1 MKLAK
6 AAKRDKERAPRQAKP
21 KKERSREDK
30 FFVRIPVRAVYAVFA
45 VVALLTM
52 ALAVV
57 PKSYALEVG
66 VVAPEDIYAPREV
79 EDTAATDALKKR
91 AREAVSPV
99 YSKDGAETVTMQEK
113 IQAYYEEI
121 DQVRNHAFVQ
131 LDAVSS
137 QWEAAGQIGP
147 APTIETVLTEAFY
160 QELNQLMPEQVDN
173 ETLHQLLLATDAQW
187 QAAKNQATESS
198 NAAFENGVGEDAV
211 ALTRDGVQKQLE
223 TLAVPDVCKQM
234 AMKPITKYLNAN
246 LLYDEDATEEARDKA
261 ENDVTPVVYKKG
273 QVIVKS
279 GEEVTEGQFAVLQTL
294 GMVAGGF
301 NAPLYIGALLV
312 VVLLT
317 AMGVHLI
324 REQDPDIESKTLLM
338 GGICIV
344 FVLLAALLVIRTNP
358 GFVPVCFVAMTMS
371 MVVNAHTGMVLGNL
385 TSALVGVMALV
396 GGATSQVAF
405 AVLLSGMAGST
416 ACAKL
421 ADRCKSRVRI
431 LGCGLVAGAA
441 GGAVYICMGLLMGN
455 AFLTILQSVL
465 VSMAVALVASMV
477 CLGSTPIWEQGFK
490 ILTPM
495 KLMELCNPTNPLLHR
510 LSMEAPGTY
519 HHSIM
524 VGNLAEAAAEAVGAD
539 PLLARAAAYYHDVG
553 KLKAPAF
560 YAENQ
565 PQDMPNPHDKL
576 TPLESVQIIRNHT
589 IDGERMILEAG
600 IAPEIARIARQH
612 HGTTL
617 MYYFYNKAREN
628 DPNTDPS
635 LFRHNGG
642 KPTTR
647 EAALIMLAD
656 ATEAATRAGGAAGD
670 YKRTMEKII
679 QQRYDDGQL
688 DLVDFTFQDLNTI
701 ARAFESVL
709 RGMYHQRIQ
718 YPDVRLKRARMEEE
732 SSQ

>member
-1 MKLAK
+1 MTLGDRLGRRLSRKAVLAIL
-6 AAKRDKERAPRQAKP
+6 
-21 KKERSREDK
+21 
-30 FFVRIPVRAVYAVFA
+30 VLCVFGI
-45 VVALLTM
+45 VAIAIT
-52 ALAVV
+52 
-57 PKSYALEVG
+57 PKSYDLQVG
-66 VVAPEDIYAPREV
+66 SVPEENITAPREV

-187 QAAKNQATESS
+187 QTAKNQATESS

-223 TLAVPDVCKQM
+223 ALDVPDVCKQM

-279 GEEVTEGQFAVLQTL
+279 GEEVTEDQFAVLQIL

-312 VVLLT
+312 VLLLT

-396 GGATSQVAF
+396 AGATSQVAF

-465 VSMAVALVASMV
+465 VSLAVALVASMV

-510 LSMEAPGTY
+510 LSMEAAGTY

-628 DPNTDPS
+628 DPNVDPS

-656 ATEAATRAGGAAGD
+656 ATEAATRAGGATGD

-679 QQRYDDGQL
+679 QQCYDDGQL
-688 DLVDFTFQDLNTI
+688 DLVNFTFQDLNTI
-701 ARAFESVL
+701 AREFESVL

>member
-1 MKLAK
+1 MTLGDRLGRRLSRKAVLAIL
-6 AAKRDKERAPRQAKP
+6 
-21 KKERSREDK
+21 
-30 FFVRIPVRAVYAVFA
+30 VLCVFGI
-45 VVALLTM
+45 VAIAIT
-52 ALAVV
+52 
-57 PKSYALEVG
+57 PKSYDLQVG
-66 VVAPEDIYAPREV
+66 SVPEENITAPREV

-211 ALTRDGVQKQLE
+211 VLTRDGVQKQLE
-223 TLAVPDVCKQM
+223 ALDVPDVCKQM
-234 AMKPITKYLNAN
+234 AMKPIIKYLNAN

-279 GEEVTEGQFAVLQTL
+279 GEEVTESQFAVLQIL

-396 GGATSQVAF
+396 AGATSQVAF

-465 VSMAVALVASMV
+465 VSLAVALVASMV

-524 VGNLAEAAAEAVGAD
+524 VGNLAEAAAEAVGAN

-628 DPNTDPS
+628 DPNVDPS

-656 ATEAATRAGGAAGD
+656 ATEAATRAGGATGD

-688 DLVDFTFQDLNTI
+688 DLVNFTFQDLNTI
-701 ARAFESVL
+701 AREFESVL

>member
-1 MKLAK
+1 MTLGDRLGRRLSRKAVLAIL
-6 AAKRDKERAPRQAKP
+6 
-21 KKERSREDK
+21 
-30 FFVRIPVRAVYAVFA
+30 VLCVFGI
-45 VVALLTM
+45 VAIAIT
-52 ALAVV
+52 
-57 PKSYALEVG
+57 PKSYDLQVG
-66 VVAPEDIYAPREV
+66 SVPEENITAPREV

-147 APTIETVLTEAFY
+147 APTLETVLTEAFY

-187 QAAKNQATESS
+187 QTAKNQATESS

-223 TLAVPDVCKQM
+223 ALDVPDVCKQM

-279 GEEVTEGQFAVLQTL
+279 GEEVTEDQFAVLQIL

-312 VVLLT
+312 VLLLT

-396 GGATSQVAF
+396 AGATSQVAF

-465 VSMAVALVASMV
+465 VSLAVALVASMV

-628 DPNTDPS
+628 DPNVDPS

-656 ATEAATRAGGAAGD
+656 ATEAATRAGGATGD

-688 DLVDFTFQDLNTI
+688 DLVNFTFQDLNTI
-701 ARAFESVL
+701 AREFESVL
-709 RGMYHQRIQ
+709 CGMYHQRIQ

>member
-1 MKLAK
+1 MTLGDRLGRRLSRKAVLAIL
-6 AAKRDKERAPRQAKP
+6 
-21 KKERSREDK
+21 
-30 FFVRIPVRAVYAVFA
+30 VLCVFGI
-45 VVALLTM
+45 VAIAIT
-52 ALAVV
+52 
-57 PKSYALEVG
+57 PKSYDLQVG
-66 VVAPEDIYAPREV
+66 SVPEENITAPREV

-211 ALTRDGVQKQLE
+211 VLTRDGVQKQLE
-223 TLAVPDVCKQM
+223 ALDVPDVCKQM
-234 AMKPITKYLNAN
+234 AMKPIIKYLNAN

-279 GEEVTEGQFAVLQTL
+279 GEEVTEDQFAVLQIL

-312 VVLLT
+312 VLLLT
-317 AMGVHLI
+317 AMGVYLI

-396 GGATSQVAF
+396 AGATSQVAF

-465 VSMAVALVASMV
+465 VSLAVALVASMV

-524 VGNLAEAAAEAVGAD
+524 VGNLAEAAAEAVGAN
-539 PLLARAAAYYHDVG
+539 PLLARVAAYYHDVG

-628 DPNTDPS
+628 DPNVDPS

-656 ATEAATRAGGAAGD
+656 ATEAATRAGGATGD

-688 DLVDFTFQDLNTI
+688 DLVNFTFQDLNTI
-701 ARAFESVL
+701 AREFESVL

>member
-1 MKLAK
+1 MTLGDRLGRRLSRKAVLAIL
-6 AAKRDKERAPRQAKP
+6 
-21 KKERSREDK
+21 
-30 FFVRIPVRAVYAVFA
+30 VLCVFGI
-45 VVALLTM
+45 VAIAIT
-52 ALAVV
+52 
-57 PKSYALEVG
+57 PKSYDLQVG
-66 VVAPEDIYAPREV
+66 SVPEENITAPREV

-147 APTIETVLTEAFY
+147 APTLETVLTEAFY

-173 ETLHQLLLATDAQW
+173 ETLHQLLLATDAQC

-211 ALTRDGVQKQLE
+211 VLTRDGVQKQLE
-223 TLAVPDVCKQM
+223 ALDVPDVCKQM
-234 AMKPITKYLNAN
+234 AMKPIIKYLNAN

-279 GEEVTEGQFAVLQTL
+279 GEEVTEDQFAVLQIL

-312 VVLLT
+312 VLLLT
-317 AMGVHLI
+317 AMGVYLI
-324 REQDPDIESKTLLM
+324 REKDPDIESKTLLM

-465 VSMAVALVASMV
+465 VSLAVALVASMV

-524 VGNLAEAAAEAVGAD
+524 VGNLAEAAAEAVGAN

-628 DPNTDPS
+628 DPNVDPS

-656 ATEAATRAGGAAGD
+656 ATEAATRAGGATGD

-688 DLVDFTFQDLNTI
+688 DLVNFTFLDLNTI
-701 ARAFESVL
+701 AREFESVL

>member
-1 MKLAK
+1 MTLGDRLGRRLSRKAVLAIL
-6 AAKRDKERAPRQAKP
+6 
-21 KKERSREDK
+21 
-30 FFVRIPVRAVYAVFA
+30 VLCVFGI
-45 VVALLTM
+45 VAIAIT
-52 ALAVV
+52 
-57 PKSYALEVG
+57 PKSYDLQVG
-66 VVAPEDIYAPREV
+66 SVPEENITAPREV

-187 QAAKNQATESS
+187 QTAKNQATESS

-223 TLAVPDVCKQM
+223 ALDVPDVCKQM

-279 GEEVTEGQFAVLQTL
+279 GEEVTEDQFAVLQIL

-312 VVLLT
+312 VLLLT

-465 VSMAVALVASMV
+465 VSLAVALVASMV

-628 DPNTDPS
+628 DPNVDTS

-656 ATEAATRAGGAAGD
+656 ATEAATRAGGATGD

-688 DLVDFTFQDLNTI
+688 DLVNFTFQDLNTI
-701 ARAFESVL
+701 AREFESVL

>member
-1 MKLAK
+1 MTLGDRLGRRLSRKAVLAIL
-6 AAKRDKERAPRQAKP
+6 
-21 KKERSREDK
+21 
-30 FFVRIPVRAVYAVFA
+30 VLCVFGI
-45 VVALLTM
+45 VAIAIT
-52 ALAVV
+52 
-57 PKSYALEVG
+57 PKSYDLQVG
-66 VVAPEDIYAPREV
+66 SVPEENITAPREV

-647 EAALIMLAD
+647 EAALIMLVD

-670 YKRTMEKII
+670 YKRTIEKII

>member
-1 MKLAK
+1 MTLGDRRGRRLSRKAVLAIL
-6 AAKRDKERAPRQAKP
+6 
-21 KKERSREDK
+21 
-30 FFVRIPVRAVYAVFA
+30 VLCVFGI
-45 VVALLTM
+45 VAIAIT
-52 ALAVV
+52 
-57 PKSYALEVG
+57 PKSYDLQVG
-66 VVAPEDIYAPREV
+66 SVPEENITAPREV

-223 TLAVPDVCKQM
+223 ALDVPDVCKQM

-279 GEEVTEGQFAVLQTL
+279 GEEVTESQFAVLQIL

-312 VVLLT
+312 VLLLT

-396 GGATSQVAF
+396 AGATSQVAF

-465 VSMAVALVASMV
+465 VSLAVALVASMV

-524 VGNLAEAAAEAVGAD
+524 VGNLAEAAAEAVGAN

-628 DPNTDPS
+628 DPNVDPS

-656 ATEAATRAGGAAGD
+656 ATEAATRAGGATGD

-688 DLVDFTFQDLNTI
+688 DLVNFTFQDLNTI
-701 ARAFESVL
+701 AREFESVL

>member
-1 MKLAK
+1 MTLGDRLGRRLSRKAVLAIL
-6 AAKRDKERAPRQAKP
+6 
-21 KKERSREDK
+21 
-30 FFVRIPVRAVYAVFA
+30 VLCVFGI
-45 VVALLTM
+45 VAIAIT
-52 ALAVV
+52 
-57 PKSYALEVG
+57 PKSYDLQVG
-66 VVAPEDIYAPREV
+66 SVPEENITAPREV

-187 QAAKNQATESS
+187 QTAKNQATESS

-223 TLAVPDVCKQM
+223 ALDVPDVCKQM

-279 GEEVTEGQFAVLQTL
+279 GEEVTEDQFAVLQIL

-312 VVLLT
+312 VLLLT

-396 GGATSQVAF
+396 AGATSQVAF

-465 VSMAVALVASMV
+465 VSLAVALVASMV

-524 VGNLAEAAAEAVGAD
+524 VGNLAEAAAEAVGAN

-600 IAPEIARIARQH
+600 IAAEIARIARQH

-628 DPNTDPS
+628 DPNVDPS

-656 ATEAATRAGGAAGD
+656 ATEAATRAGGATGD

-688 DLVDFTFQDLNTI
+688 DLVNFTFQDLNTI
-701 ARAFESVL
+701 AREFESVL

>member
-1 MKLAK
+1 MTLGDRLGRRLSRKAVLAIL
-6 AAKRDKERAPRQAKP
+6 
-21 KKERSREDK
+21 
-30 FFVRIPVRAVYAVFA
+30 VLCVFGI
-45 VVALLTM
+45 VAIAIT
-52 ALAVV
+52 
-57 PKSYALEVG
+57 PKSYDLQVG
-66 VVAPEDIYAPREV
+66 SVPEENITAPREV

-131 LDAVSS
+131 QDAVSS

-223 TLAVPDVCKQM
+223 ALDVPDVCKQM

-279 GEEVTEGQFAVLQTL
+279 GEEVTEDQFAVLQIL

-317 AMGVHLI
+317 AMGVYLI
-324 REQDPDIESKTLLM
+324 REKDPDIESKTLLM

-396 GGATSQVAF
+396 AGATSQVAF

-465 VSMAVALVASMV
+465 VSLAVALVASMV

-524 VGNLAEAAAEAVGAD
+524 VGNLAEAAAEAVGAN

-628 DPNTDPS
+628 DPNVDPS

-656 ATEAATRAGGAAGD
+656 ATEAATRAGGATGD

-688 DLVDFTFQDLNTI
+688 DLVNFTFQDLNTI
-701 ARAFESVL
+701 AREFESVL

>member
-1 MKLAK
+1 MTLGDRLGRRLSRKAVLAIL
-6 AAKRDKERAPRQAKP
+6 
-21 KKERSREDK
+21 
-30 FFVRIPVRAVYAVFA
+30 VLCVFGI
-45 VVALLTM
+45 VAIAIT
-52 ALAVV
+52 
-57 PKSYALEVG
+57 PKSYDLQVG
-66 VVAPEDIYAPREV
+66 SVPEENITAPREV

-137 QWEAAGQIGP
+137 QWEASGQIGP

-187 QAAKNQATESS
+187 QTAKNQATESS

-223 TLAVPDVCKQM
+223 ALDVPDVCKQM
-234 AMKPITKYLNAN
+234 AMKPIIKYLNAN

-279 GEEVTEGQFAVLQTL
+279 GEEVTEDQFAVLQIL

-312 VVLLT
+312 VLLLT

-396 GGATSQVAF
+396 AGATSQVAF

-465 VSMAVALVASMV
+465 VSLAVALVASMV

-519 HHSIM
+519 PHSIM

-628 DPNTDPS
+628 DPNVDPS

-656 ATEAATRAGGAAGD
+656 ATEAATRAGGATGD

-679 QQRYDDGQL
+679 QQRYDDGQM
-688 DLVDFTFQDLNTI
+688 DLVNFTFQDLNTI
-701 ARAFESVL
+701 AREFESVL

>member
-1 MKLAK
+1 MTLGDRLGRRLSRKAVLAIL
-6 AAKRDKERAPRQAKP
+6 
-21 KKERSREDK
+21 
-30 FFVRIPVRAVYAVFA
+30 VLCVFGI
-45 VVALLTM
+45 VAIAIT
-52 ALAVV
+52 
-57 PKSYALEVG
+57 PKSYDLQVG
-66 VVAPEDIYAPREV
+66 SVPEENITAPREV

-147 APTIETVLTEAFY
+147 APTIEMVLTEAFY

-211 ALTRDGVQKQLE
+211 VLTRDGVQKQLE
-223 TLAVPDVCKQM
+223 ALDVPDVCKQM
-234 AMKPITKYLNAN
+234 AMKPIIKYLNAN

-279 GEEVTEGQFAVLQTL
+279 GEEVTEDQFAVLQIL

-312 VVLLT
+312 VLLLT

-396 GGATSQVAF
+396 AGATSQVAF

-465 VSMAVALVASMV
+465 VSLAVALVASMV

-524 VGNLAEAAAEAVGAD
+524 VGNLAEAAAEAVGAN

-628 DPNTDPS
+628 DPNVDPS

-656 ATEAATRAGGAAGD
+656 ATEAATRAGGATGD

-688 DLVDFTFQDLNTI
+688 DLVNFTFQDLNTI
-701 ARAFESVL
+701 AREFESVL

>member
-1 MKLAK
+1 MTLGDRLGRRLSRKAVLAIL
-6 AAKRDKERAPRQAKP
+6 
-21 KKERSREDK
+21 
-30 FFVRIPVRAVYAVFA
+30 VLCVFGI
-45 VVALLTM
+45 VAIAIT
-52 ALAVV
+52 
-57 PKSYALEVG
+57 PKSYDLQVG
-66 VVAPEDIYAPREV
+66 SVPEENITAPREV

-187 QAAKNQATESS
+187 QTAKNQATESS

-396 GGATSQVAF
+396 GGATSQVTF

>member
-1 MKLAK
+1 MTLGDRLGRRLSRKAVLAIL
-6 AAKRDKERAPRQAKP
+6 
-21 KKERSREDK
+21 
-30 FFVRIPVRAVYAVFA
+30 VLCVFGI
-45 VVALLTM
+45 VAIAIT
-52 ALAVV
+52 
-57 PKSYALEVG
+57 PKSYDLQVG
-66 VVAPEDIYAPREV
+66 SVPEENITAPREV

-211 ALTRDGVQKQLE
+211 VLTRDGVQKQLE
-223 TLAVPDVCKQM
+223 ALDVPDVCKQM
-234 AMKPITKYLNAN
+234 AMKPIIKYLNAN

-279 GEEVTEGQFAVLQTL
+279 GEDVTEDQFAVLQIL

-312 VVLLT
+312 VLLLT

-396 GGATSQVAF
+396 AGATSQVAF

-465 VSMAVALVASMV
+465 VSLAVALVASMV

-628 DPNTDPS
+628 DPNVDPS

-656 ATEAATRAGGAAGD
+656 ATEAATRAGGATGD

-688 DLVDFTFQDLNTI
+688 DLVNFTFQDLNTI
-701 ARAFESVL
+701 AREFESVL

>member
-1 MKLAK
+1 MTLGDRLGRRLSRKAVLAIL
-6 AAKRDKERAPRQAKP
+6 
-21 KKERSREDK
+21 
-30 FFVRIPVRAVYAVFA
+30 VLCVFGI
-45 VVALLTM
+45 VAIAIT
-52 ALAVV
+52 
-57 PKSYALEVG
+57 PKSYDLQVG
-66 VVAPEDIYAPREV
+66 SVPEENITAPREV

-187 QAAKNQATESS
+187 QTAKNQATESS

>member
-1 MKLAK
+1 MTLGDRLGRRLSRKAVLAIL
-6 AAKRDKERAPRQAKP
+6 
-21 KKERSREDK
+21 
-30 FFVRIPVRAVYAVFA
+30 VLCVFGI
-45 VVALLTM
+45 VAIAIT
-52 ALAVV
+52 
-57 PKSYALEVG
+57 PKSYDLQVG
-66 VVAPEDIYAPREV
+66 SVPEENITAPREV

-147 APTIETVLTEAFY
+147 APTLETVLTEAFY

-187 QAAKNQATESS
+187 QTAKNQATESS

-211 ALTRDGVQKQLE
+211 VLTRDGVQKQLE
-223 TLAVPDVCKQM
+223 ALDVPDVCKQM
-234 AMKPITKYLNAN
+234 AMKPIIKYLNAN

-279 GEEVTEGQFAVLQTL
+279 GEEVTEDQFAVLQTL

-312 VVLLT
+312 VLLLT

-465 VSMAVALVASMV
+465 VSLAVALVASMV

-524 VGNLAEAAAEAVGAD
+524 VGNLAEAAAEAVGAN

-628 DPNTDPS
+628 DPNVDPS

-656 ATEAATRAGGAAGD
+656 ATEAATRAGGATGD

-688 DLVDFTFQDLNTI
+688 DLVNFTFQDLDTI
-701 ARAFESVL
+701 AREFESVL

>member
-1 MKLAK
+1 MTLGDRLGRRLSRKAVLAIL
-6 AAKRDKERAPRQAKP
+6 
-21 KKERSREDK
+21 
-30 FFVRIPVRAVYAVFA
+30 VLCVFGI
-45 VVALLTM
+45 VAIAIT
-52 ALAVV
+52 
-57 PKSYALEVG
+57 PKSYDLQVG
-66 VVAPEDIYAPREV
+66 SVPEENITAPREV

-211 ALTRDGVQKQLE
+211 VLTRDGVQKQLE
-223 TLAVPDVCKQM
+223 ALDVPDVCKQM
-234 AMKPITKYLNAN
+234 AMKPIIKYLNAN

>member
-1 MKLAK
+1 MTLGDRLGRRLSRKAVLAIL
-6 AAKRDKERAPRQAKP
+6 
-21 KKERSREDK
+21 
-30 FFVRIPVRAVYAVFA
+30 VLCVFGI
-45 VVALLTM
+45 VAIAIT
-52 ALAVV
+52 
-57 PKSYALEVG
+57 PKSYDLQVG
-66 VVAPEDIYAPREV
+66 SVPEENITAPREV

-147 APTIETVLTEAFY
+147 APTLETVLTEAFY

-211 ALTRDGVQKQLE
+211 VLTRDGVQKQLE
-223 TLAVPDVCKQM
+223 ALDVPDVCKQM
-234 AMKPITKYLNAN
+234 AMKPIIKYLNAN

-279 GEEVTEGQFAVLQTL
+279 GEEVTESQFAVLQIL

-312 VVLLT
+312 VLLLT

-465 VSMAVALVASMV
+465 VSLAVALVASMV

-524 VGNLAEAAAEAVGAD
+524 VGNLAEAAAEAVGAN

-628 DPNTDPS
+628 DPNVDPS

-656 ATEAATRAGGAAGD
+656 ATEAATRAGGATGD

-688 DLVDFTFQDLNTI
+688 DLVNFTFQDLNTI
-701 ARAFESVL
+701 AREFESVL

>member
-1 MKLAK
+1 MTLGDRLGRRLSRKAVLAIL
-6 AAKRDKERAPRQAKP
+6 
-21 KKERSREDK
+21 
-30 FFVRIPVRAVYAVFA
+30 VLCVFGI
-45 VVALLTM
+45 VAIAIT
-52 ALAVV
+52 
-57 PKSYALEVG
+57 PKSYDLQVG
-66 VVAPEDIYAPREV
+66 SVPEENITAPREV

-147 APTIETVLTEAFY
+147 APTIEMVLTEAFY

-187 QAAKNQATESS
+187 QTAKNQATESS

-223 TLAVPDVCKQM
+223 ALDVPDVCKQM

-279 GEEVTEGQFAVLQTL
+279 GEEVTEDQFAVLQIL

-312 VVLLT
+312 VLLLT

-465 VSMAVALVASMV
+465 VSLAVALVASMV

-524 VGNLAEAAAEAVGAD
+524 VGNLAEAAAEAVGAN

-628 DPNTDPS
+628 DPNVDPS

-656 ATEAATRAGGAAGD
+656 ATEAATRAGGATGD

-688 DLVDFTFQDLNTI
+688 DLVNFTFQDLNTI
-701 ARAFESVL
+701 AREFESVL

>member
-1 MKLAK
+1 MTLGDRLGRRLSRKAVLAIL
-6 AAKRDKERAPRQAKP
+6 
-21 KKERSREDK
+21 
-30 FFVRIPVRAVYAVFA
+30 VLCVFGI
-45 VVALLTM
+45 VAIAIT
-52 ALAVV
+52 
-57 PKSYALEVG
+57 PKSYDLQVG
-66 VVAPEDIYAPREV
+66 SVPEENITAPREV

-147 APTIETVLTEAFY
+147 APTIEMVLTEAFY

-211 ALTRDGVQKQLE
+211 VLTRDGVQKQLE
-223 TLAVPDVCKQM
+223 ALDVPDVCKQM

-279 GEEVTEGQFAVLQTL
+279 GEEVTESQFAVLQIL

-301 NAPLYIGALLV
+301 NASLYIGVLLV

-317 AMGVHLI
+317 AMGVYLI
-324 REQDPDIESKTLLM
+324 REKDPDIESKTLLM

-465 VSMAVALVASMV
+465 VSLAVALVASMV

-628 DPNTDPS
+628 DPNVDPS

-656 ATEAATRAGGAAGD
+656 ATEAATRAGGATGD

-688 DLVDFTFQDLNTI
+688 DLVNFTFQDLNTI
-701 ARAFESVL
+701 AREFESVL

>member
-1 MKLAK
+1 MTLGDRLGRRLSRKAVLAIL
-6 AAKRDKERAPRQAKP
+6 
-21 KKERSREDK
+21 
-30 FFVRIPVRAVYAVFA
+30 VLCVFGI
-45 VVALLTM
+45 VAIAIT
-52 ALAVV
+52 
-57 PKSYALEVG
+57 PKSYDLQVG
-66 VVAPEDIYAPREV
+66 SVPEENITAPREV

-187 QAAKNQATESS
+187 QTAKNQATESS

-211 ALTRDGVQKQLE
+211 VLTRDGVQKQLE
-223 TLAVPDVCKQM
+223 ALDVPDVCKQM
-234 AMKPITKYLNAN
+234 AMKPIIKYLNAN

-279 GEEVTEGQFAVLQTL
+279 GEEVTESQFAVLQTL

-301 NAPLYIGALLV
+301 NASLYIGVLLV
-312 VVLLT
+312 VLLLT
-317 AMGVHLI
+317 AMGVYLI
-324 REQDPDIESKTLLM
+324 REKDPDIESKTLLM

>member
-1 MKLAK
+1 MTLGDRLGRRLSRKAVLAIL
-6 AAKRDKERAPRQAKP
+6 
-21 KKERSREDK
+21 
-30 FFVRIPVRAVYAVFA
+30 VLCVFGI
-45 VVALLTM
+45 VAIAIT
-52 ALAVV
+52 
-57 PKSYALEVG
+57 PKSYDLQVG
-66 VVAPEDIYAPREV
+66 SVPEENITAPREV

-187 QAAKNQATESS
+187 QTAKNQATESS

-223 TLAVPDVCKQM
+223 ALDVPDVCKQM
-234 AMKPITKYLNAN
+234 AMKPIIKYLNAN

-279 GEEVTEGQFAVLQTL
+279 GEEVTEDQFAVLQIL

-465 VSMAVALVASMV
+465 VSLAVALVASMV

-628 DPNTDPS
+628 DLNVDPS

-656 ATEAATRAGGAAGD
+656 ATEAATRAGGATGD

-688 DLVDFTFQDLNTI
+688 DLVNFTFQDLNTI
-701 ARAFESVL
+701 AREFESVL

-718 YPDVRLKRARMEEE
+718 YPDVRLKRTRMEEE

>member
-1 MKLAK
+1 MTLGDRLGRRLSRKAVLAIL
-6 AAKRDKERAPRQAKP
+6 
-21 KKERSREDK
+21 
-30 FFVRIPVRAVYAVFA
+30 VLCVFGI
-45 VVALLTM
+45 VAIAIT
-52 ALAVV
+52 
-57 PKSYALEVG
+57 PKSYDLQVG
-66 VVAPEDIYAPREV
+66 SVPEENITAPREV

-223 TLAVPDVCKQM
+223 ALDVPDVCKQM
-234 AMKPITKYLNAN
+234 AMKPIIKYLNAN

-279 GEEVTEGQFAVLQTL
+279 GEEVTEDQFAVLQIL

-312 VVLLT
+312 VLLLT

-465 VSMAVALVASMV
+465 VSLAVALVASMV

-628 DPNTDPS
+628 DPNVDPS

-656 ATEAATRAGGAAGD
+656 ATEAATRAGGATGD

-688 DLVDFTFQDLNTI
+688 DLVNFTFQDLNTI
-701 ARAFESVL
+701 AREFESVL

>member
-1 MKLAK
+1 MTLGDRLGRRLSRKAVLAIL
-6 AAKRDKERAPRQAKP
+6 
-21 KKERSREDK
+21 
-30 FFVRIPVRAVYAVFA
+30 VLCVFGI
-45 VVALLTM
+45 VAIAIT
-52 ALAVV
+52 
-57 PKSYALEVG
+57 PKSYDLQVG
-66 VVAPEDIYAPREV
+66 SVPEENITAPREV

-147 APTIETVLTEAFY
+147 APTIEMVLTEAFY

-211 ALTRDGVQKQLE
+211 VLTRDGVQKQLE
-223 TLAVPDVCKQM
+223 ALDVPDVCKQM
-234 AMKPITKYLNAN
+234 AMKPIIKYLNAN

-279 GEEVTEGQFAVLQTL
+279 GEEVTEDQFAVLQIL

-312 VVLLT
+312 VLLLT

-465 VSMAVALVASMV
+465 VSLAVALVASMV

-524 VGNLAEAAAEAVGAD
+524 VGNLAEAAAEAVGAN

-600 IAPEIARIARQH
+600 IAPEIAPPASWH
-612 HGTTL
+612 D
-617 MYYFYNKAREN
+617 A
-628 DPNTDPS
+628 DV
-635 LFRHNGG
+635 LF
-642 KPTTR
+642 
-647 EAALIMLAD
+647 L
-656 ATEAATRAGGAAGD
+656 
-670 YKRTMEKII
+670 
-679 QQRYDDGQL
+679 Q
-688 DLVDFTFQDLNTI
+688 
-701 ARAFESVL
+701 
-709 RGMYHQRIQ
+709 
-718 YPDVRLKRARMEEE
+718 
-732 SSQ
+732 

>member
-1 MKLAK
+1 MTLGDRLGRRLSRKAVLAIL
-6 AAKRDKERAPRQAKP
+6 
-21 KKERSREDK
+21 
-30 FFVRIPVRAVYAVFA
+30 VLCVFGI
-45 VVALLTM
+45 VAIAIT
-52 ALAVV
+52 
-57 PKSYALEVG
+57 PKSYDLQVG
-66 VVAPEDIYAPREV
+66 SVPEENITAPREV

-211 ALTRDGVQKQLE
+211 VLTRDGVQKQLE
-223 TLAVPDVCKQM
+223 ALDVPDVCKQM
-234 AMKPITKYLNAN
+234 AMKPIIKYLNAN

-279 GEEVTEGQFAVLQTL
+279 GEEVTEDQFAVLQIL

-301 NAPLYIGALLV
+301 NASLYIGVLLV

-317 AMGVHLI
+317 AMGVYLI
-324 REQDPDIESKTLLM
+324 REKDPDIESKTLLM

-465 VSMAVALVASMV
+465 VSLAVALVASMV

-628 DPNTDPS
+628 DPNVDPS

-656 ATEAATRAGGAAGD
+656 ATEAATRAGGATGD

-688 DLVDFTFQDLNTI
+688 DLVNFTFQDLNTI
-701 ARAFESVL
+701 AREFESVL

>member
-1 MKLAK
+1 MTLGDRLGRRLSRKAVLAIL
-6 AAKRDKERAPRQAKP
+6 
-21 KKERSREDK
+21 
-30 FFVRIPVRAVYAVFA
+30 VLCVFGI
-45 VVALLTM
+45 VAIAIT
-52 ALAVV
+52 
-57 PKSYALEVG
+57 PKSYDLQVG
-66 VVAPEDIYAPREV
+66 SVPEENITAPREV

-147 APTIETVLTEAFY
+147 APTIEMVLTEAFY

-187 QAAKNQATESS
+187 QTAKNQATESS

-223 TLAVPDVCKQM
+223 ALDVPDVCKQM

-279 GEEVTEGQFAVLQTL
+279 GEEVTEDQFAVLQIL

-312 VVLLT
+312 VLLLT

-396 GGATSQVAF
+396 AGATSQVAF

-465 VSMAVALVASMV
+465 VSLAVALVASMV

-524 VGNLAEAAAEAVGAD
+524 VGNLAEAAAEAVGAN

-628 DPNTDPS
+628 DPNVDPS

-656 ATEAATRAGGAAGD
+656 ATEAATRAGGATGD

-688 DLVDFTFQDLNTI
+688 DLVNFTFQDLNTI
-701 ARAFESVL
+701 AREFESVL

>member
-1 MKLAK
+1 MTLGDRLGRRLSRKAVLAIL
-6 AAKRDKERAPRQAKP
+6 
-21 KKERSREDK
+21 
-30 FFVRIPVRAVYAVFA
+30 VLCVFGI
-45 VVALLTM
+45 VAIAIT
-52 ALAVV
+52 
-57 PKSYALEVG
+57 PKSYDLQVG
-66 VVAPEDIYAPREV
+66 SVPEENITAPREV

-211 ALTRDGVQKQLE
+211 VLTRDGVQKQLE
-223 TLAVPDVCKQM
+223 ALDVPDVCKQM
-234 AMKPITKYLNAN
+234 AMKPIIKYLNAN

-279 GEEVTEGQFAVLQTL
+279 GEEVTEDQFAVLQIL

-301 NAPLYIGALLV
+301 NASLYIGVLLV

-317 AMGVHLI
+317 AMGVYLI
-324 REQDPDIESKTLLM
+324 REKDPDIESKTLLM

-396 GGATSQVAF
+396 AGATSQVAF

-465 VSMAVALVASMV
+465 VSLAVALVASMV

-628 DPNTDPS
+628 DPNVDPS

-656 ATEAATRAGGAAGD
+656 ATEAATRAGGATGD

-688 DLVDFTFQDLNTI
+688 DLVNFTFQDLNTI
-701 ARAFESVL
+701 AREFESVL

>member
-1 MKLAK
+1 MTLGDRLGRRLSRKAVLAIL
-6 AAKRDKERAPRQAKP
+6 
-21 KKERSREDK
+21 
-30 FFVRIPVRAVYAVFA
+30 VLCVFGI
-45 VVALLTM
+45 VAIAIT
-52 ALAVV
+52 
-57 PKSYALEVG
+57 PKSYDLQVG
-66 VVAPEDIYAPREV
+66 SVPEENITAPREV

-211 ALTRDGVQKQLE
+211 VLTRDGVQKQLE
-223 TLAVPDVCKQM
+223 ALDVPDVCKQM
-234 AMKPITKYLNAN
+234 AMKPIIKYLNAN

-279 GEEVTEGQFAVLQTL
+279 GEEVTESQFAVLQIL

-301 NAPLYIGALLV
+301 NAPLYIGVLLV

-317 AMGVHLI
+317 AMGVYLI

-465 VSMAVALVASMV
+465 VSLAVALVASMV

-524 VGNLAEAAAEAVGAD
+524 VGNLAEAAAEAVGAN

-628 DPNTDPS
+628 DPNVDPS

-656 ATEAATRAGGAAGD
+656 ATEAATRAGGATGD

-688 DLVDFTFQDLNTI
+688 DLVNFTFQDLNTI
-701 ARAFESVL
+701 AREFESVL

>member
-1 MKLAK
+1 MTLGDRLGRRLSRKAVLAIL
-6 AAKRDKERAPRQAKP
+6 
-21 KKERSREDK
+21 
-30 FFVRIPVRAVYAVFA
+30 VLCVFGI
-45 VVALLTM
+45 VAIAIT
-52 ALAVV
+52 
-57 PKSYALEVG
+57 PKSYDLQVG
-66 VVAPEDIYAPREV
+66 SVPEENITAPREV

-187 QAAKNQATESS
+187 QTAKNQATESS

-223 TLAVPDVCKQM
+223 ALDVPDVCKQM

-279 GEEVTEGQFAVLQTL
+279 GEEVTEDQFAVLQIL

-312 VVLLT
+312 VLLLT

-396 GGATSQVAF
+396 AGATSQVAF

-465 VSMAVALVASMV
+465 VSLAVALVASMV

-524 VGNLAEAAAEAVGAD
+524 VGNLAEAAAEAVGAN

-628 DPNTDPS
+628 DPNVDPS

-656 ATEAATRAGGAAGD
+656 ATEAATRAGGATGD

-688 DLVDFTFQDLNTI
+688 DLVNFTFQDLNTI
-701 ARAFESVL
+701 AREFESVL

>member
-1 MKLAK
+1 MTLGDRLGRRLSRKAVLAIL
-6 AAKRDKERAPRQAKP
+6 
-21 KKERSREDK
+21 
-30 FFVRIPVRAVYAVFA
+30 VLCVFGI
-45 VVALLTM
+45 VAIAIT
-52 ALAVV
+52 
-57 PKSYALEVG
+57 PKSYDLQVG
-66 VVAPEDIYAPREV
+66 SVPEENITAPREV

-147 APTIETVLTEAFY
+147 APTLETVLTEAFY

-187 QAAKNQATESS
+187 QAAKDQATESS

-211 ALTRDGVQKQLE
+211 VLTRDGVQKQLE
-223 TLAVPDVCKQM
+223 ALDVPDVCKQM
-234 AMKPITKYLNAN
+234 AMKPIIKYLNAN

-279 GEEVTEGQFAVLQTL
+279 GEEVTESQFAVLQTL

-301 NAPLYIGALLV
+301 NASLYIGVLLV

-317 AMGVHLI
+317 AMGVYLI
-324 REQDPDIESKTLLM
+324 REKDPDIESKTLLM

-465 VSMAVALVASMV
+465 VSLAVALVASMV

-524 VGNLAEAAAEAVGAD
+524 VGNLAEAAAEAVGAN

-628 DPNTDPS
+628 DPNVDPS

-656 ATEAATRAGGAAGD
+656 ATEAATRAGGATGD

-688 DLVDFTFQDLNTI
+688 DLVNFTFQDLNTI
-701 ARAFESVL
+701 AREFESVL
-709 RGMYHQRIQ
+709 RGMYHQRNQ

>member
-1 MKLAK
+1 MTLGDRLGRRLSRKAVLAIL
-6 AAKRDKERAPRQAKP
+6 
-21 KKERSREDK
+21 
-30 FFVRIPVRAVYAVFA
+30 VLCVFGI
-45 VVALLTM
+45 VAIAIT
-52 ALAVV
+52 
-57 PKSYALEVG
+57 PKSYDLQVG
-66 VVAPEDIYAPREV
+66 SVPEENITAPREV

-211 ALTRDGVQKQLE
+211 VLTRDGVQKQLE
-223 TLAVPDVCKQM
+223 ALDVPDVCKQM
-234 AMKPITKYLNAN
+234 AMKPIIKYLNAN

-279 GEEVTEGQFAVLQTL
+279 GEEVTEDQFAVLQIL

-301 NAPLYIGALLV
+301 NASLYIGVLLV

-317 AMGVHLI
+317 AMGVYLI
-324 REQDPDIESKTLLM
+324 REKDPDIESKTLLM

-396 GGATSQVAF
+396 AGATSQVAF

-465 VSMAVALVASMV
+465 VSLAVALVASMV

-524 VGNLAEAAAEAVGAD
+524 VGNLAEAAAEAVGAN

-628 DPNTDPS
+628 DPNVDPS

-656 ATEAATRAGGAAGD
+656 ATEAATRAGGATGD

-688 DLVDFTFQDLNTI
+688 DLVNFTFQDLNTI
-701 ARAFESVL
+701 AREFESVL

>member
-1 MKLAK
+1 MTLGDRLGRRLSRKAVLAIL
-6 AAKRDKERAPRQAKP
+6 
-21 KKERSREDK
+21 
-30 FFVRIPVRAVYAVFA
+30 VLCVFGI
-45 VVALLTM
+45 VAIAIT
-52 ALAVV
+52 
-57 PKSYALEVG
+57 PKSYDLQVG
-66 VVAPEDIYAPREV
+66 SVPEENITAPREV

-147 APTIETVLTEAFY
+147 APTIEMVLTEAFY

-211 ALTRDGVQKQLE
+211 VLTRDGVQKQLE
-223 TLAVPDVCKQM
+223 ALDVPDVCKQM
-234 AMKPITKYLNAN
+234 AMKPIIKYLNAN

-279 GEEVTEGQFAVLQTL
+279 GEEVTESQFAVLQTL

-301 NAPLYIGALLV
+301 NASLYIGVLLV

-396 GGATSQVAF
+396 AGATSQVAF

-465 VSMAVALVASMV
+465 VSLAVALVASMV

-628 DPNTDPS
+628 DPNVDPS

-656 ATEAATRAGGAAGD
+656 AIEAATRAGGATGD

-688 DLVDFTFQDLNTI
+688 DLVNFTFQDLNTI
-701 ARAFESVL
+701 AREFESVL

>member
-1 MKLAK
+1 MTLGDRLGRRLSRKAVLAIL
-6 AAKRDKERAPRQAKP
+6 
-21 KKERSREDK
+21 
-30 FFVRIPVRAVYAVFA
+30 VLCVFGI
-45 VVALLTM
+45 VAIAIT
-52 ALAVV
+52 
-57 PKSYALEVG
+57 PKSYDLQVG
-66 VVAPEDIYAPREV
+66 SVPEENITAPREV

-211 ALTRDGVQKQLE
+211 VLTRDGVQKQLE
-223 TLAVPDVCKQM
+223 ALDVPDVCKQM
-234 AMKPITKYLNAN
+234 AMKPIIKYLNAN

-279 GEEVTEGQFAVLQTL
+279 GEEVTEDQFAVLQIL

-465 VSMAVALVASMV
+465 VSLAVALVASMV

-524 VGNLAEAAAEAVGAD
+524 VGNLAEAAAEAVGAN

-628 DPNTDPS
+628 DPNVDPS

-656 ATEAATRAGGAAGD
+656 ATEAATRAGGATGD

-688 DLVDFTFQDLNTI
+688 DLVNFTFQDLNTI
-701 ARAFESVL
+701 AREFESVL

>member
-1 MKLAK
+1 MTLGDRLGRRLSRKAVLAIL
-6 AAKRDKERAPRQAKP
+6 
-21 KKERSREDK
+21 
-30 FFVRIPVRAVYAVFA
+30 VLCVFGI
-45 VVALLTM
+45 VAIAIT
-52 ALAVV
+52 
-57 PKSYALEVG
+57 PKSYDLQVG
-66 VVAPEDIYAPREV
+66 SVPEENITAPREV

-223 TLAVPDVCKQM
+223 ALDVPDVCKQM

-246 LLYDEDATEEARDKA
+246 LLYDEDVTEEARDKA

-279 GEEVTEGQFAVLQTL
+279 GEEVTEDQFAVLQIL

-312 VVLLT
+312 VLLLT

-396 GGATSQVAF
+396 AGATSQVAF

-465 VSMAVALVASMV
+465 VSLAVALVASMV

-524 VGNLAEAAAEAVGAD
+524 VGNLAEAAAEAVGAN

-628 DPNTDPS
+628 DPNVDPS

-656 ATEAATRAGGAAGD
+656 ATEAATRAGGATGD

-688 DLVDFTFQDLNTI
+688 DLVNFTFQDLNTI
-701 ARAFESVL
+701 AREFESVL

>member
-1 MKLAK
+1 MTLGDRLGRRLSRKAVLAIL
-6 AAKRDKERAPRQAKP
+6 
-21 KKERSREDK
+21 
-30 FFVRIPVRAVYAVFA
+30 VLCVFGI
-45 VVALLTM
+45 VAIAIT
-52 ALAVV
+52 
-57 PKSYALEVG
+57 PKSYDLQVG
-66 VVAPEDIYAPREV
+66 SVPEENITAPREV

-131 LDAVSS
+131 LDAVRS

-187 QAAKNQATESS
+187 QTAKNQATESS

-223 TLAVPDVCKQM
+223 ALDVPDVCKQM

-279 GEEVTEGQFAVLQTL
+279 GEEVTEDQFAVLQIL

-312 VVLLT
+312 VLLLT

-396 GGATSQVAF
+396 AGATSQVAF

-465 VSMAVALVASMV
+465 VSLAVALVASMV

-524 VGNLAEAAAEAVGAD
+524 VGNLAEAAAEAVGAN

-628 DPNTDPS
+628 DPNVDPS

-656 ATEAATRAGGAAGD
+656 ATEAATRAGGATGD

-688 DLVDFTFQDLNTI
+688 DLVNFTFQDLNTI
-701 ARAFESVL
+701 AREFESVL

>member
-1 MKLAK
+1 MTLGDRLGRRLSRKAVLAIL
-6 AAKRDKERAPRQAKP
+6 
-21 KKERSREDK
+21 
-30 FFVRIPVRAVYAVFA
+30 VLCVFGI
-45 VVALLTM
+45 VAIAIT
-52 ALAVV
+52 
-57 PKSYALEVG
+57 PKSYDLQVG
-66 VVAPEDIYAPREV
+66 SVPEENITAPREV

-147 APTIETVLTEAFY
+147 APTIEMVLTEAFY

-187 QAAKNQATESS
+187 QTAKNQATESS

-223 TLAVPDVCKQM
+223 ALDVPDVCKQM

-279 GEEVTEGQFAVLQTL
+279 GEEVTEDQFAVLQIL

-312 VVLLT
+312 VLLLT

-465 VSMAVALVASMV
+465 VSLAVALVASMV

-628 DPNTDPS
+628 DPNVDPS

-656 ATEAATRAGGAAGD
+656 ATEAATRAGGATGD

-688 DLVDFTFQDLNTI
+688 DLVNFTFQDLNTI
-701 ARAFESVL
+701 AREFESVL

>member
-1 MKLAK
+1 MTLGDRLGRRLSRKAVLAIL
-6 AAKRDKERAPRQAKP
+6 
-21 KKERSREDK
+21 
-30 FFVRIPVRAVYAVFA
+30 VLCVFGI
-45 VVALLTM
+45 VAIAIT
-52 ALAVV
+52 
-57 PKSYALEVG
+57 PKSYDLQVG
-66 VVAPEDIYAPREV
+66 SVPEENITAPREV

-211 ALTRDGVQKQLE
+211 VLTRDGVQKQLE
-223 TLAVPDVCKQM
+223 ALDVPDVCKQM

-279 GEEVTEGQFAVLQTL
+279 GEEVTEDQFAVLQIL

-312 VVLLT
+312 VLLLT

-465 VSMAVALVASMV
+465 VSLAVALVASMV

-628 DPNTDPS
+628 DPNVDPS

-656 ATEAATRAGGAAGD
+656 ATEAATRAGGATGD

-688 DLVDFTFQDLNTI
+688 DLVNFTFQDLNTI
-701 ARAFESVL
+701 AREFESVL

>member
-1 MKLAK
+1 MTLGDRLGRRLSRKAVLAIL
-6 AAKRDKERAPRQAKP
+6 
-21 KKERSREDK
+21 
-30 FFVRIPVRAVYAVFA
+30 VLCVFGI
-45 VVALLTM
+45 VAIAIT
-52 ALAVV
+52 
-57 PKSYALEVG
+57 PKSYDLQVG
-66 VVAPEDIYAPREV
+66 SVPEENITAPREV

-211 ALTRDGVQKQLE
+211 VLTRDGVQKQLE
-223 TLAVPDVCKQM
+223 ALDVPDVCKQM

-279 GEEVTEGQFAVLQTL
+279 GEEVTESQFAVLQIL

-312 VVLLT
+312 VLLLT

-396 GGATSQVAF
+396 AGATSQVAF

-465 VSMAVALVASMV
+465 VSLAVALVASMV

-628 DPNTDPS
+628 DPNVDPS

-656 ATEAATRAGGAAGD
+656 ATEAATRAGGATGD

-688 DLVDFTFQDLNTI
+688 DLVNFTFQDLNTI
-701 ARAFESVL
+701 AREFESVL

>member
-1 MKLAK
+1 MTLGDRLGRRLSRKAVLAIL
-6 AAKRDKERAPRQAKP
+6 
-21 KKERSREDK
+21 
-30 FFVRIPVRAVYAVFA
+30 VLCVFGI
-45 VVALLTM
+45 VAIAIT
-52 ALAVV
+52 
-57 PKSYALEVG
+57 PKSYDLQVG
-66 VVAPEDIYAPREV
+66 SVPEENITAPREV

-147 APTIETVLTEAFY
+147 APTLETVLTEAFY

-211 ALTRDGVQKQLE
+211 VLTRDGVQKQLE
-223 TLAVPDVCKQM
+223 ALDVPDVCKQM

-279 GEEVTEGQFAVLQTL
+279 GEEVTEDQFAVLQIL

-312 VVLLT
+312 VLLLT

-396 GGATSQVAF
+396 AGATSQVAF

-465 VSMAVALVASMV
+465 VSLAVALVASMV

-628 DPNTDPS
+628 DPNVDPS

-656 ATEAATRAGGAAGD
+656 ATEAATRACGATGD

-688 DLVDFTFQDLNTI
+688 DLVNFTFQDLNTI
-701 ARAFESVL
+701 AREFESVL